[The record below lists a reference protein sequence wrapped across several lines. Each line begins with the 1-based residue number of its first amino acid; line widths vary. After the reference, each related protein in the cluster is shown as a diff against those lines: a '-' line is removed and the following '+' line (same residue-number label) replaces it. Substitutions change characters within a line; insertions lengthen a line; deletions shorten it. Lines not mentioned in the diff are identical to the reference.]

1 MISSIRVFAD
11 PLTADVARFCHGADD
26 AGVQDAATGAL
37 GGLVDS
43 DFRPCHPF
51 MPFSEPH
58 AAATGN
64 LLPPST
70 AVLPS
75 PGTIA
80 APAAALGAGADS
92 STDRGGA
99 AVPKRQRSSGAKA
112 TLAEKARAKR
122 LRVKELQSAN
132 DEELAAL
139 RLLCSKQA
147 EELQQLPPDSRAR
160 CAEIASSSCSRD
172 TAAGSSSS
180 CDDDCDTGCT
190 GRARQHRVS
199 AAPTAL
205 RFARFQLGKES
216 DGETD

>member
-1 MISSIRVFAD
+1 
-11 PLTADVARFCHGADD
+11 
-26 AGVQDAATGAL
+26 
-37 GGLVDS
+37 
-43 DFRPCHPF
+43 

-92 STDRGGA
+92 STDWGGA

-112 TLAEKARAKR
+112 TNAEKARAKR
-122 LRVKELQSAN
+122 LRVKEQQSAN

-147 EELQQLPPDSRAR
+147 EELQKLLPPSAMGRGIPHDAAR
-160 CAEIASSSCSRD
+160 EVQGRLLAGLGQRD
-172 TAAGSSSS
+172 GRVLVWSPAGV
-180 CDDDCDTGCT
+180 
-190 GRARQHRVS
+190 H
-199 AAPTAL
+199 TAL
-205 RFARFQLGKES
+205 GDSNRAQHARRLARRLPLHNSSVPRVNRPG
-216 DGETD
+216 GATAHGATR